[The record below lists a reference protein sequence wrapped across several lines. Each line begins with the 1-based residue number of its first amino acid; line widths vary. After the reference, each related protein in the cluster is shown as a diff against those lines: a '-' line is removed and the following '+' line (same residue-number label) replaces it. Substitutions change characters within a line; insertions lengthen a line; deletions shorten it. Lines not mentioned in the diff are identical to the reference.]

1 MNKKEALSMFTGS
14 VAFGTSVSPDE
25 YPSWNPDGY
34 AAHRADLVE
43 NWRIAREGIKR
54 DLDRVAKIDVL
65 LEQALASFDRG
76 EREPGRSLMCD
87 IYNLLR
93 IPDKIR

>member
-1 MNKKEALSMFTGS
+1 MNKREALQRFQED
-14 VAFGTSVSPDE
+14 VASGTSQPPDD
-25 YPSWNPDGY
+25 YPAWY
-34 AAHRADLVE
+34 TAAYSGHRADLVE
-43 NWRIAREGIKR
+43 HWRIAREGIKR
-54 DLDRVAKIDVL
+54 DLDRVAEIDGL

-76 EREPGRSLMCD
+76 EREPGRGLMFK